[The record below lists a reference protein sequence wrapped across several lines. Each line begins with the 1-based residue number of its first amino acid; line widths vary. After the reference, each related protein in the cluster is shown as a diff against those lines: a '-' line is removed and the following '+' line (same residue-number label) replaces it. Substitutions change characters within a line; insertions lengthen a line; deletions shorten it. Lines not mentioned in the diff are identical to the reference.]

1 MFEDKTVAEN
11 LMNSLVNELIE
22 ASRKSTADGKS
33 DYQSVTLEKLER
45 LKQVIPVWEIE
56 TEQVNEEALDR
67 KSNMFGGQPFTSEK
81 HPWPLNESGSL
92 YYPLAQIDL
101 QQISDLQKMDFGS
114 GLLQVWLDIT
124 DADLPHIIRLIDP
137 AEMDESLLLDIPTLE
152 STTEI
157 DEYGMWFGRSLYF
170 SYKFLGYMLPPC
182 YRDDIEWDLDRVLS
196 ESEEDVL
203 VKIEQLSE
211 ENGYQTLSTN
221 WLLGHPDRGSGSP
234 AGRHEPVPMNL
245 IQLAKSDVFPMADVS
260 SFANIFYSNADG
272 EMDYFFDWN
281 G

>member
-22 ASRKSTADGKS
+22 VSHKGTADGQS
-33 DYQSVTLEKLER
+33 DYQYVTLEKLER
-45 LKQVIPVWEIE
+45 LKQLVPVWAIE
-56 TEQVNEEALDR
+56 TERVNEEGIDR
-67 KSNMFGGQPFTSEK
+67 KANMFGGQPFTSDK
-81 HPWPLNESGSL
+81 HPWPLNESGSP

-137 AEMDESLLLDIPTLE
+137 ADMDESLLLDIPTLE

-203 VKIEQLSE
+203 GKIEQLSE
-211 ENGYQTLSTN
+211 ENGYQSLTTN

-234 AGRHEPVPMNL
+234 AGRYEPVPMNL

-260 SFANIFYSNADG
+260 SYANIFYSDVDG
-272 EMDYFFDWN
+272 DIDYFFDWN

>member
-1 MFEDKTVAEN
+1 MLEDKTVAEN

-22 ASRKSTADGKS
+22 ASRKSTADGQS
-33 DYQSVTLEKLER
+33 DYQNVTLEKLER
-45 LKQVIPVWEIE
+45 LKQLVPVWAIE
-56 TEQVNEEALDR
+56 NERVNEEGIDR
-67 KSNMFGGQPFTSEK
+67 KANMFGGHPFTSDK
-81 HPWPLNESGSL
+81 HPWPLNESGNPH
-92 YYPLAQIDL
+92 YPLVQIDL
-101 QQISDLQKMDFGS
+101 QQISDLLKMDFGS

-137 AEMDESLLLDIPTLE
+137 ADMDESLLLDIPTLE

-203 VKIEQLSE
+203 GKIEQLSE
-211 ENGYQTLSTN
+211 ENGYQSLSTN

-234 AGRHEPVPMNL
+234 AGRYEPVPMNL

-260 SFANIFYSNADG
+260 SYANIFYSDVDG
-272 EMDYFFDWN
+272 DIDYFFDWN